1 MFYSIFWLNIII
13 TLAPVILNT
22 MKYIFNIFLLLI
34 VTISCQA
41 QKLKLAL
48 NLTKG
53 NTYNMVTNTSS
64 TIKQTING
72 QPNNVDLT
80 ITGNTSFKV
89 LNADDSLYYMEV
101 NYKTLSMKMQLPT
114 GPVNFD
120 SQKKDPSDIM
130 SSILSGLVNKPFTA
144 TFTKSGKVR
153 SVENVENMITSVL
166 DGYPQIQGAQKEQ
179 IKTQFLQSFGAKAIK
194 GNIEMSTAVFPE
206 VPVAKNDKWT
216 INTLLES
223 AMTARIST
231 VYQLTEINTTSYVIH
246 GEANIETAQKDDF
259 KEVNG
264 MPMKYNMTGT
274 MVADIKADKATGWI
288 TESKTRQMI
297 SGTVEIKDNPKVPG
311 GITFPMSVVNESVTT
326 DK

>member
-1 MFYSIFWLNIII
+1 
-13 TLAPVILNT
+13 
-22 MKYIFNIFLLLI
+22 
-34 VTISCQA
+34 
-41 QKLKLAL
+41 
-48 NLTKG
+48 
-53 NTYNMVTNTSS
+53 MVTNTSS
-64 TIKQTING
+64 VIKQTFNG
-72 QPNNVDLT
+72 QPNNIELT

-101 NYKTLSMKMQLPT
+101 NYKNLAMKMQLPT

-120 SQKKDPSDIM
+120 SKKKDPSDMM

-144 TFTKSGKVR
+144 TFTRSGKVR
-153 SVENVENMITSVL
+153 AVENVENMISSVL
-166 DGYPQIQGAQKEQ
+166 DSFPQIQGPQKEQ
-179 IKTQFLQSFGAKAIK
+179 IKNQFIQSFGAKAIK

-206 VPVAKNDKWT
+206 TAVSKNEKWT
-216 INTLLES
+216 INTILES

-231 VYQLTEINTTSYVIH
+231 VYQLTDVTAASYVIH
-246 GEANIETAQKDDF
+246 GDARISTNPNDNY

-274 MVADIKADKATGWI
+274 MTSDIKADKITGWI
-288 TESKTRQMI
+288 SESKTKQMI
-297 SGTVEIKDNPKVPG
+297 SGTVEIKDNTKVPG

>member
-1 MFYSIFWLNIII
+1 
-13 TLAPVILNT
+13 
-22 MKYIFNIFLLLI
+22 MKYLFNLFLLLM
-34 VTISCQA
+34 VSVACQG

-48 NLTKG
+48 HLTKG
-53 NTYNMVTNTSS
+53 NTYNMVTTTSS
-64 TIKQTING
+64 AVKQTING
-72 QPNNVDLT
+72 QLNNIELT

-101 NYKTLSMKMQLPT
+101 NYKNLGMKMQLPT

-153 SVENVENMITSVL
+153 SVENVEKIISSVL
-166 DGYPQIQGAQKEQ
+166 DGFTQVQGPQKEQ
-179 IKTQFLQSFGAKAIK
+179 IKNQFIQSFGEKAIK
-194 GNIEMSTAVFPE
+194 GNIEMSTAIFPE
-206 VPVAKNDKWT
+206 VPVSKNEKWT
-216 INTLLES
+216 INTTLES
-223 AMTARIST
+223 AMTAKIST
-231 VYQLTEINTTSYVIH
+231 VYQLTDVTPTSYAIH
-246 GEANIETAQKDDF
+246 GDATIATNANDNY

-264 MPMKYNMTGT
+264 MPMKYNMSGT
-274 MVADIKADKATGWI
+274 MTADIKADKATGWI
-288 TESKTRQMI
+288 SESKTKQTI